1 MDAFWRWGD
10 NSVVYRARLSKNM
23 GFLFPVT
30 VIRDHHQFSGFK
42 QHELVTVFGGQKSEM
57 RLSRWRQGCTP
68 SEDSRRE
75 SIPLA
80 FSAFRG
86 CRHFLVH
93 GSSFTFRKYHPNLCF
108 LHHISV
114 FWLWPPCL
122 LTKTLWLHLTHP
134 RNPGQSSYCK
144 ILNWIPWATF
154 LLPSKITYS

>member
-1 MDAFWRWGD
+1 M
-10 NSVVYRARLSKNM
+10 VYRARLSKNM

-30 VIRDHHQFSGFK
+30 VVRDHHQFSGFK
-42 QHELVTVFGGQKSEM
+42 QHELVTVFGGQKSKT

-93 GSSFTFRKYHPNLCF
+93 GSSFTFRKYHPNLCIYIQKLLF
-108 LHHISV
+108 PVCVCLCVKISQIPL
-114 FWLWPPCL
+114 FIRTLIII
-122 LTKTLWLHLTHP
+122 TK
-134 RNPGQSSYCK
+134 G
-144 ILNWIPWATF
+144 IM
-154 LLPSKITYS
+154 YSTINLVLINYIHNKSIFR